1 MHAAERMITTALAA
15 TGTGTLLFTGLL
27 ILVLLQKAL

>member
-1 MHAAERMITTALAA
+1 MHAAEKIIATALTA